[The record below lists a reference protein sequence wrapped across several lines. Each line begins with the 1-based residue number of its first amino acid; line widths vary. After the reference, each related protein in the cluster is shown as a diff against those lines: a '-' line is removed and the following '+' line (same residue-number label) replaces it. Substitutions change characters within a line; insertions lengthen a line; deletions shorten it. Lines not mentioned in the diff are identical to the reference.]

1 MSSRGGSSTSTDT
14 NAEDL
19 YRILGIPPGSSTAAI
34 RKAYTALAL
43 RFHPD
48 KATGDLERFR
58 RAHEAYSILSDP
70 RKRALYS
77 KYGPASLQMLGTGD
91 DVLQEGGGMPS
102 VEVGSETQFG
112 GGGGFAGLL
121 EHFFGTFSGS
131 AATGQTQEPG
141 AGGTLFH
148 DQSTLSEQR
157 EQLERQ
163 ARAQKPPD
171 LRIGVHVTLQD
182 MITGGIV
189 TVRYQKRTV
198 CRDCD
203 GCGAQGGPS
212 QLQYCKSCKGVG
224 RKILQRT
231 LTGSFVQ
238 RYVVLCPKCQGRGHL
253 IPQVCSQCQNV
264 NPQQVWQQLPDVV
277 IPPGSRHAQ
286 ELVLPRHG
294 DQLVP
299 GGMIGDLVVVLLQVP
314 DRRYARVAHAPGDL
328 VVMHEISL
336 PELFDGVLLTLTDH
350 PDSSQGSITAY
361 CAEMVRPGEVR
372 WIPGRGACEGGD
384 LAVLFIVCFPE
395 HLDPY
400 VKHYMLRLLEPHRDS
415 HPPPCLHQPKERP
428 AGAADLEL
436 RSSTLH
442 PLPVDLLPCCGDGG
456 GSLVQSHAT
465 HPPVDALSLTEEEWC
480 GLQQQGQQQL
490 VAMHPPQGSEGPS
503 TVGRGIKLPTCS
515 VQ

>member
-1 MSSRGGSSTSTDT
+1 M
-14 NAEDL
+14 
-19 YRILGIPPGSSTAAI
+19 
-34 RKAYTALAL
+34 
-43 RFHPD
+43 
-48 KATGDLERFR
+48 
-58 RAHEAYSILSDP
+58 
-70 RKRALYS
+70 
-77 KYGPASLQMLGTGD
+77 
-91 DVLQEGGGMPS
+91 
-102 VEVGSETQFG
+102 
-112 GGGGFAGLL
+112 
-121 EHFFGTFSGS
+121 
-131 AATGQTQEPG
+131 
-141 AGGTLFH
+141 
-148 DQSTLSEQR
+148 
-157 EQLERQ
+157 
-163 ARAQKPPD
+163 
-171 LRIGVHVTLQD
+171 
-182 MITGGIV
+182 GGIV

-361 CAEMVRPGEVR
+361 CAEVFFLLVFVFLLSRSPFLPFTRCARHRLWVVATLTVCVCVFVYVVRISFCGLWGKMVRPGEVR